1 MIPASLELSIGT
13 GGVNAYRVGQGGLPS
28 RIEPDY
34 LRTIE
39 SACEG
44 DSARMEAWTKGN
56 RDMISGGSFDEIMFN
71 AYKIL
76 KG

>member
-1 MIPASLELSIGT
+1 VSTRTAWVKE
-13 GGVNAYRVGQGGLPS
+13 LPS
-28 RIEPDY
+28 RTEPDY

-44 DSARMEAWTKGN
+44 DSARTEAWTKGN
-56 RDMISGGSFDEIMFN
+56 RDMISGGFFDEIMFN

-76 KG
+76 KGWQLLFADDGAP